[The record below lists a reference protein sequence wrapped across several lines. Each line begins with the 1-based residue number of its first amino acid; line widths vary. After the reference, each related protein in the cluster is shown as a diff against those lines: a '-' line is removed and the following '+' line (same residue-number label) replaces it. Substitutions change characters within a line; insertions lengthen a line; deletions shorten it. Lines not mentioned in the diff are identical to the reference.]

1 MLLKRLCRKSS
12 RQGLFCVFPPDA
24 TIRLHVHRTA
34 FTILIAL
41 LPVLAHA
48 QDSPQQILDNLALSI
63 TKADA
68 KSTLDLFDPQAPGLP
83 AIKQNIEAL
92 AALPDTNCAIAINNT
107 TAAADTIQFE
117 TQWSLQ
123 TYPVQNGPLVDRR
136 DTAIVKVRRTAGVWK
151 ITGIDPVGILA
162 PPDGSAFNLVARL
175 AADLNDKN
183 ESGILGAF
191 DSKMKQYGEIDNDID
206 ALVTQND
213 ILCAIDIVSDR
224 MTQGIHTLDLDWYLQ
239 LKSRADAG
247 GVLKR
252 RERVKVEIVLI
263 RNKWKI
269 GNITSLSVLSPA
281 IDRQ

>member
-1 MLLKRLCRKSS
+1 M
-12 RQGLFCVFPPDA
+12 
-24 TIRLHVHRTA
+24 HRTA